1 MKKKIFAILGSTG
14 SIGKNSLEI
23 IKLNKKNFSVKLLSS
38 NSNYKEILNQIKI
51 FKPTY
56 FVITNYFVFVKV
68 KSKVKSRKIKILNNF
83 KKIPSNLKFD
93 ITIAAIVGIAGLKP
107 TIQFSKQSKKLLLAN
122 KESVICGWH
131 IYQK

>member
-23 IKLNKKNFSVKLLSS
+23 IKLNKKNFCVKLLSS

-68 KSKVKSRKIKILNNF
+68 KS
-83 KKIPSNLKFD
+83 D
-93 ITIAAIVGIAGLKP
+93 
-107 TIQFSKQSKKLLLAN
+107 
-122 KESVICGWH
+122 
-131 IYQK
+131 